1 MRLQDADQVHHMPC
15 FLSKP
20 ACGNQ
25 RFGTLKLFVVT
36 AFNVTHVTH
45 VLPGRPA
52 VHGSLAFDSVVTTVL
67 PSLQDV
73 LVVFSANASLPAF
86 PRPGASRRLASS
98 WHESLM
104 GSRFSRTLFL
114 SISVL

>member
-1 MRLQDADQVHHMPC
+1 
-15 FLSKP
+15 
-20 ACGNQ
+20 
-25 RFGTLKLFVVT
+25 LKLFVVA

-52 VHGSLAFDSVVTTVL
+52 VHGSLPFDPVVTTVL

-73 LVVFSANASLPAF
+73 LIAFTNASLPAF
-86 PRPGASRRLASS
+86 PRPEASRRLASS
-98 WHESLM
+98 SHGSL
-104 GSRFSRTLFL
+104 FSRTLFL